1 MGATP
6 NMATPAATPLDA
18 WNLPSD
24 AIPGAIEIDGVL
36 FTAIPP
42 EQATFAHDLYVNE
55 ILIAIGLDDL
65 ATADLA
71 GAAGA
76 KIAAQLFQKVYRSGR
91 AFDLMAALLVEA
103 GTMWSAASCVDRV
116 RAFAGTTN
124 PATKR
129 ALADAFAAVLLG
141 FWLTA
146 RGSLSTSPTF
156 SVRPTTTAE
165 PATTTPSA
173 SAAREAVNGGA
184 SITSDAGMPSSD
196 DSPATIPAATPA
208 SSHGP

>member
-24 AIPGAIEIDGVL
+24 AIPGAIEIDGVI

-42 EQATFAHDLYVNE
+42 GQATFAHDLYVNE

-65 ATADLA
+65 ASADLA
-71 GAAGA
+71 GASGA
-76 KIAAQLFQKVYRSGR
+76 KVAAQLFQKVYRSGR

-103 GTMWSAASCVDRV
+103 GTTWSAASCVDRV

-146 RGSLSTSPTF
+146 RGSLSNSPTF
-156 SVRPTTTAE
+156 SMR
-165 PATTTPSA
+165 ATTTPSA
-173 SAAREAVNGGA
+173 SAARETANGGA

-196 DSPATIPAATPA
+196 DSPATIPAAMPA